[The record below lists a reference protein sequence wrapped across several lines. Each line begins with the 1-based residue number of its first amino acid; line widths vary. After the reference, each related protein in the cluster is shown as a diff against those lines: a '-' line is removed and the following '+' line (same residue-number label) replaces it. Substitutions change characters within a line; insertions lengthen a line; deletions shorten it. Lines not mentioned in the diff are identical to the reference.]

1 MFQIKETSY
10 TLPRY
15 MVMIRNVQVYSYSK
29 VVIDKKGN
37 GHKIEAVELM
47 SYNRNKNII
56 LRKVLEN

>member
-1 MFQIKETSY
+1 MYKYIA
-10 TLPRY
+10 
-15 MVMIRNVQVYSYSK
+15 VVK

-47 SYNRNKNII
+47 SYNRNKKII